1 MQDWSWPYV
10 AVAASKPSHI
20 NKSYSDN
27 NPAGK
32 SNSPSLLF
40 RGHYNPSS
48 IHSSLYS
55 AREPQTLLQAGNWAK
70 NYISVFPPAVHIYL
84 QTKRKVNKIKG
95 LSKSSNKKSHSS
107 CTFFLASAKGDFYV
121 LHSNKNGP
129 KHLIRKLGSAAMGI
143 MAPEFFR
150 YIVHKDW
157 WGPVSYGSTALRR
170 AETPFCL

>member
-10 AVAASKPSHI
+10 DVAASEPSLI

-32 SNSPSLLF
+32 SNSPSLPF

-55 AREPQTLLQAGNWAK
+55 ARSPNSGNGAK

-95 LSKSSNKKSHSS
+95 LSKSSNKK
-107 CTFFLASAKGDFYV
+107 
-121 LHSNKNGP
+121 
-129 KHLIRKLGSAAMGI
+129 
-143 MAPEFFR
+143 
-150 YIVHKDW
+150 
-157 WGPVSYGSTALRR
+157 
-170 AETPFCL
+170 